1 MPYSPKSGPHPVPPP
16 VPRIIGLQC
25 CGKSDID
32 GYFFRVLSR
41 NCLIPPL
48 AGKTFGEVFLRDF
61 QGVTWMWYGI
71 PPDEY
76 WGGFYVVAPSE
87 GSVIIIWPAGEP
99 DPSIPRPF

>member
-1 MPYSPKSGPHPVPPP
+1 MNVIIPP
-16 VPRIIGLQC
+16 V
-25 CGKSDID
+25 
-32 GYFFRVLSR
+32 
-41 NCLIPPL
+41 
-48 AGKTFGEVFLRDF
+48 AGKTFGGVFLRDF